1 MEAPDKIYIRTYP
14 YDNSTCPEW
23 LEGEGINSGVISRGV
38 VLYEDIPYI
47 RKEALLEWARE
58 YKKAIEVNGDENDA
72 YTRGEYS
79 VINSLIDKI
88 KSL

>member
-1 MEAPDKIYIRTYP
+1 MGKAPDKIYIGNYNESISHGTF
-14 YDNSTCPEW
+14 STER
-23 LEGEGINSGVISRGV
+23 EEYSHI
-38 VLYEDIPYI
+38 EFI
-47 RKEALLEWARE
+47 RKDALLEWANE

-88 KSL
+88 NSL